1 MCIGESEACG
11 QLSAIRF
18 RDVFLDLKLDFE
30 ALALELAE
38 NGPRPGALSLGRRV
52 GGQVG
57 WAGRRDAGDFRVG
70 RIDVG
75 ALERIRVVWIR
86 DGGRAGQDFVHEKV
100 ALVRLQCGRCVDV
113 VIVEIRWFDKCAL

>member
-1 MCIGESEACG
+1 MCIGESEARG

-18 RDVFLDLKLDFE
+18 CDVFLDLKLDFE

-38 NGPRPGALSLGRRV
+38 NGARPGALSLGRRV
-52 GGQVG
+52 GGQIG

-75 ALERIRVVWIR
+75 ALEGIRVVWKR
-86 DGGRAGQDFVHEKV
+86 DGRRAGQNFVHEKV
-100 ALVRLQCGRCVDV
+100 VLVRLKLRGRCVDV
-113 VIVEIRWFDKCAL
+113 VIVEIRWFD